1 MVEAEVALARA
12 QGRDLDAGVRI
23 DARTIMREGR
33 AVANPAEPLVRRL
46 RELDPQSHEGATSQD
61 IVDTAMMLVAKRSRD
76 LIIVHADAIAATCAK
91 LADEH
96 RATAMAGA
104 HPAPASGATTFGLKA
119 AVWLSGVAEARRR
132 LAAVELAAQLG
143 GAAGTLASFGE
154 RGPEMVRRFAQELGL
169 AEPPLPWHANRVRIA
184 ELVDALALL
193 AGACGKIAFDV
204 ILLAQTEVAE
214 VTVPT
219 GGSTAMTHKRNPA
232 SRSTRPW
239 ARSPRP
245 PRSRRADSPRRMR
258 SCRRRRPGA
267 PARRRAE
274 RCARGSHAAAAARR
288 ARELLRT
295 PPPFPRRPRSPNK
308 ASVPQRR
315 RAAPRAQP
323 PRASA
328 VPRPRP
334 TAALESACCGGVA
347 RPSAV
352 ARCSSAS
359 FAHVAAT
366 AASMIVSGA
375 LRDERRRPCRRC
387 PGSSPPRGTA
397 GRARVGGGRS
407 GWTGSAT
414 RPTLARDSAHVD
426 AHACIEVSPLGTSE
440 KTPASA

>member
-1 MVEAEVALARA
+1 MFESLFVPEELLAATSDEAFVAAMVEAEVALARA

-46 RELDPQSHEGATSQD
+46 RELDPQSHDGATSQD

-96 RATAMAGA
+96 RATAMAA
-104 HPAPASGATTFGLKA
+104 RTLLQQAVPTTFGLKA
-119 AVWLSGVAEARRR
+119 AVWLSGVVEARRR

-184 ELVDALALL
+184 ELVDALALV

-232 SRSTRPW
+232 SAVIAVAA
-239 ARSPRP
+239 ARQLTARIDLLGEHE
-245 PRSRRADSPRRMR
+245 RAA
-258 SCRRRRPGA
+258 GA
-267 PARRRAE
+267 WQAE
-274 RCARGSHAAAAARR
+274 WPVVANALAYAGAAAAAT
-288 ARELLRT
+288 RETLAGLEVDADRMRT
-295 PPPFPRRPRSPNK
+295 NMSPELAGYPPAGDAFVDR
-308 ASVPQRR
+308 
-315 RAAPRAQP
+315 
-323 PRASA
+323 
-328 VPRPRP
+328 
-334 TAALESACCGGVA
+334 ALERYV
-347 RPSAV
+347 
-352 ARCSSAS
+352 
-359 FAHVAAT
+359 
-366 AASMIVSGA
+366 
-375 LRDERRRPCRRC
+375 
-387 PGSSPPRGTA
+387 
-397 GRARVGGGRS
+397 
-407 GWTGSAT
+407 
-414 RPTLARDSAHVD
+414 
-426 AHACIEVSPLGTSE
+426 
-440 KTPASA
+440 